1 MRVAVIG
8 DIGGHVD
15 ELRAELARLGVK
27 RDGLLPSDLLVI
39 QVGDLVHRG
48 PASDDV
54 ITLVDSYL
62 RNEPHR
68 WIQLVGNHEANYLR
82 TPAFPWSERLRR
94 RSNRILRRWWRNGYA
109 VVATAVRTADESF
122 LVTHAGLTAPVWS
135 DVLGSPSTAEEA
147 AQCINELAFTG
158 EAAVFRGGCVLGGR
172 VNLSAGPLWADCANE
187 LVPSWMGRRMPFSQ
201 IYGHTTVTDWR
212 RPGRRRAPAL
222 DDIVTVDPDAKH
234 ETVRLRGGRLIGID
248 PGHLD
253 TPTTPWHALELV
265 GATAPSVR

>member
-82 TPAFPWSERLRR
+82 FRGPRGCGGGRIAFCGAGGGTDTP
-94 RSNRILRRWWRNGYA
+94 WWRPP
-109 VVATAVRTADESF
+109 S
-122 LVTHAGLTAPVWS
+122 APPTS
-135 DVLGSPSTAEEA
+135 
-147 AQCINELAFTG
+147 
-158 EAAVFRGGCVLGGR
+158 R
-172 VNLSAGPLWADCANE
+172 
-187 LVPSWMGRRMPFSQ
+187 SW
-201 IYGHTTVTDWR
+201 
-212 RPGRRRAPAL
+212 
-222 DDIVTVDPDAKH
+222 
-234 ETVRLRGGRLIGID
+234 
-248 PGHLD
+248 
-253 TPTTPWHALELV
+253 
-265 GATAPSVR
+265 